1 MKSNSVYLVDAKGFK
16 LILRALRHRNF
27 RLFFGGQGI
36 SLIGTSMQQ
45 IAMSWLV
52 YRLTNSAFLLGLVG
66 FVALIPSFL
75 FAPFTGP
82 FVDRWNRLRILVV
95 TQVLAMIQ
103 ALILALLVMTGI
115 VIIWHI
121 IFLSLFL
128 GVVNAV
134 DTPTRQSFLLDLLEK
149 KEDLGNAIALN
160 SSMFNCARLLGPP
173 IAGILISVL
182 GEGMCFLLNAVSYLA
197 VIMALLAIKILPKY
211 IETRRTHL
219 LQELQEGFIY
229 AFGFAPIR
237 SILLLLALVSFM
249 GMPSIVLMPVFARD
263 ILHGGPHTL
272 GFLVGSSGVGAL
284 VGALY
289 LAARKSIIGLGRW
302 IAIATSIFGFG
313 LIAFSLSRV
322 MWVSLLLMFLNGFGV
337 MVQMA
342 SSNTLLQTIVDDD
355 KRGRVMSFYT
365 MAFMGMAPF
374 GSLVAGVLASKIGAP
389 NTLLIGGISC
399 VVGLFM
405 FAKKLP
411 LLREMIRPIYV
422 KMGIVSEVIS
432 GIQNKPPEY

>member
-1 MKSNSVYLVDAKGFK
+1 MKPNTVYAVDAKGFK
-16 LILRALRHRNF
+16 RILRALKHRNF

-36 SLIGTSMQQ
+36 SLIGLSMQQ
-45 IAMSWLV
+45 VAMSWLV

-75 FAPFTGP
+75 FAPFAGP
-82 FVDRWNRLRILVV
+82 FVDRWDRLRILIV

-103 ALILALLVMTGI
+103 ALILALLALSGI
-115 VIIWHI
+115 VTIWHI
-121 IFLSLFL
+121 IFLGLLL
-128 GVVNAV
+128 GIVNAV

-160 SSMFNCARLLGPP
+160 SSMFNSARLLGPP
-173 IAGILISVL
+173 MAGMLISVL

-197 VIMALLAIKILPKY
+197 VIIALLAMKITPRK
-211 IETRRTHL
+211 IAIRRTHL

-237 SILLLLALVSFM
+237 FILLLLALVSFM

-272 GFLVGSSGVGAL
+272 GFLVGCSGMGAL

-289 LAARKSIIGLGRW
+289 LAARKSVLGLGRW

-322 MWVSLLLMFLNGFGV
+322 VWFSLLLMFLTGFGI
-337 MVQMA
+337 MVGMA
-342 SSNTLLQTIVDDD
+342 SSNTLLQTIVEDD

-374 GSLVAGVLASKIGAP
+374 GSLVAGGLASKIGAP
-389 NTLLIGGISC
+389 NTLLIGGVC
-399 VVGLFM
+399 CGLGSFM

-422 KMGIVSEVIS
+422 KMGIVSPVIS
-432 GIQNKPPEY
+432 EIQNEPPKY

>member
-1 MKSNSVYLVDAKGFK
+1 MKPNTVYAVDAKGFK
-16 LILRALRHRNF
+16 RILRALKHRNF

-36 SLIGTSMQQ
+36 SLIGLSMQQ
-45 IAMSWLV
+45 VAMSWLV

-75 FAPFTGP
+75 FAPFAGP
-82 FVDRWNRLRILVV
+82 FVDRWDRLRILIV

-103 ALILALLVMTGI
+103 ALILALLALSGI
-115 VIIWHI
+115 VTIWHI
-121 IFLSLFL
+121 IFLGLLL
-128 GVVNAV
+128 GIVNAV

-160 SSMFNCARLLGPP
+160 SSMFNSARLLGPP
-173 IAGILISVL
+173 MAGMLISVL

-197 VIMALLAIKILPKY
+197 VIIALLAMKITPRK
-211 IETRRTHL
+211 IAIRRTHL

-237 SILLLLALVSFM
+237 FILLLLALVSFM

-272 GFLVGSSGVGAL
+272 GFLVGCSGMGAL

-289 LAARKSIIGLGRW
+289 LAARKSVLGLGRW

-322 MWVSLLLMFLNGFGV
+322 VWFSLLLMFLTGFGI
-337 MVQMA
+337 MVGMA
-342 SSNTLLQTIVDDD
+342 SSNTLLQTIVEDD

-374 GSLVAGVLASKIGAP
+374 GSLVAGGLASKIGAP
-389 NTLLIGGISC
+389 NTLLIGGVCC
-399 VVGLFM
+399 VLGSFM

-422 KMGIVSEVIS
+422 KMGIVSPVIS
-432 GIQNKPPEY
+432 EIQNEPPKY